1 MNKNDH
7 NSRISH
13 DIDMKLAPVAKLDK
27 RNTSTSKNF
36 DDEGMSANCDQVMTD
51 LQSSDSHQQNSRA
64 LRVLPYKVLNFK
76 HNSNAF

>member
-13 DIDMKLAPVAKLDK
+13 DIDMKLATVAKLDK

-36 DDEGMSANCDQVMTD
+36 DDEGVSANCDQVMTD
-51 LQSSDSHQQNSRA
+51 LQSSGSQIRDTWSIKQSS
-64 LRVLPYKVLNFK
+64 LILLL
-76 HNSNAF
+76 

>member
-13 DIDMKLAPVAKLDK
+13 DIDMKLATVAKLDK

-51 LQSSDSHQQNSRA
+51 LQSSGSQIRDTWSIKQSS
-64 LRVLPYKVLNFK
+64 LILLL
-76 HNSNAF
+76 

>member
-51 LQSSDSHQQNSRA
+51 LQSSGSQIRDTWSIKQSS
-64 LRVLPYKVLNFK
+64 LILLL
-76 HNSNAF
+76 

>member
-27 RNTSTSKNF
+27 RNTSTSKN
-36 DDEGMSANCDQVMTD
+36 DEGMSANCDQVMTD
-51 LQSSDSHQQNSRA
+51 LQSSGSQIRDTWSIKQSS
-64 LRVLPYKVLNFK
+64 LILLL
-76 HNSNAF
+76 

>member
-36 DDEGMSANCDQVMTD
+36 DDEGMSANCDKVMTD
-51 LQSSDSHQQNSRA
+51 LQSSGSQIRDTWSIKQSS
-64 LRVLPYKVLNFK
+64 LILLL
-76 HNSNAF
+76 